1 MHFDAL
7 TLAAVADELRETV
20 AGGRVQQI
28 VLPDRRSVALEI
40 YAHQQRLYLLLSAHP
55 QASRVHLLEHK
66 PRRGVPKETPL
77 LLLLRKYVRSARLES
92 VELPVPFERV
102 LFLRFHHARH
112 DATTLAVEPIGQLG
126 NLILMNTDGR
136 ILDALVRVP
145 AGENAQR
152 VLLPRRIYQ
161 LPPPQD
167 RSPPIEENEDTHA
180 VAAHVPADGVGG
192 NPICPPPNAQK
203 PGVSG
208 GQTHSSPLWRSLLN
222 RFAGVSPT
230 LAREAAWRATGDA
243 NAPVTAHAFADACK
257 ELSSLWSLAD
267 TGDWTPGIAVDEDN
281 GVAAFAPYELHSC
294 GQRSDAPPRPSMSA
308 EFVQTDSVSAA
319 VAAFYAAQERD
330 VSSSRD
336 EYAGMR
342 GGVAALI
349 QQAQARVQSQLRA
362 LSADEPAPGEPERVR
377 TQAEWLLA
385 LSSQIMQKMSRSGA
399 QEGFSLQDDWAAVT
413 RAPNGQMQ
421 LVVLVAADSTF
432 GHLVAGKES
441 EAEEGDLVVPLDP
454 KRSPVEQA
462 ERMFD
467 RAAKL
472 ERAAR
477 IIPQRRASL
486 EADHAYLQQLESD
499 LSLAQ
504 NQPEIVAVREALREA
519 GYLRLSPPSRP
530 RQNRESRGRREG
542 RNSPNRRDKT
552 PVDRSK
558 PLRFLAPEGFPI
570 LVGRNA
576 RQNEIVTFTEAGRDD
591 LWLHVRDG
599 PGAHVVIRCGGQSTS
614 EPTRTAAAQLA
625 AWFSRQRGNA
635 GVAVVITQRR
645 FVTRMAGGRPGQVH
659 FRSEETISVK
669 AELPQES
676 EQWLVDSG

>member
-7 TLAAVADELRETV
+7 MLAAVADELKETV

-40 YAHQQRLYLLLSAHP
+40 YAHRQRRHLLLSAHP

-102 LFLRFHHARH
+102 LFLRFHHPEHA
-112 DATTLAVEPIGQLG
+112 ATTLVVEPIGQLG
-126 NLILMNTDGR
+126 NLILLNADDR

-167 RSPPIEENEDTHA
+167 RLPPLEGSEEPHRD
-180 VAAHVPADGVGG
+180 AAQSPADETGA
-192 NPICPPPNAQK
+192 NQDQAPL
-203 PGVSG
+203 
-208 GQTHSSPLWRSLLN
+208 LWRSLLN

-243 NAPVTAHAFADACK
+243 NAPLTTQAFVDARK
-257 ELSSLWSLAD
+257 ALSNLWSSAAAS
-267 TGDWTPGIAVDEDN
+267 DWTPGIAVDEQD
-281 GVAAFAPYELHSC
+281 GVAAFAPYELHFC
-294 GQRSDAPPRPSMSA
+294 G
-308 EFVQTDSVSAA
+308 EFAQTDSASAA

-336 EYAGMR
+336 EYAGVR
-342 GGVAALI
+342 GGVAALVR
-349 QQAQARVQSQLRA
+349 QAQTRVQSQLRA
-362 LSADEPAPGEPERVR
+362 LAADEPTPGEPERVR
-377 TQAEWLLA
+377 TQAGWLLA
-385 LSSQIMQKMSRSGA
+385 LSSQITQEANGPGA
-399 QEGFSLQDDWAAVT
+399 QEGFSLQDGWAAVQP
-413 RAPNGQMQ
+413 APNGQMQ
-421 LVVLVAADSTF
+421 LIIFAAADTSF
-432 GHLVAGKES
+432 GQAAAGQELAAK
-441 EAEEGDLVVPLDP
+441 GDDLIVLLDP
-454 KRSPVEQA
+454 KHSPVEQA

-467 RAAKL
+467 RAAKM

-477 IIPQRRASL
+477 IIPRRRARL

-504 NQPEIVAVREALREA
+504 DQPEIVAVREALREA
-519 GYLRLSPPSRP
+519 GYLR
-530 RQNRESRGRREG
+530 QRRD
-542 RNSPNRRDKT
+542 RRDK
-552 PVDRSK
+552 VQRDRSQ
-558 PLRFLAPEGFPI
+558 PLRYLSPEGFPI

-591 LWLHVRDG
+591 LWLHVRGG
-599 PGAHVVIRCGGQSTS
+599 PGAHVIIRCGGQPVPA
-614 EPTRTAAAQLA
+614 PTRTAAAQLA
-625 AWFSRQRGNA
+625 AWFSRQRGNT
-635 GVAVVITQRR
+635 GVAVVITPRH

-659 FRSEETISVK
+659 FRNEETISVP
-669 AELPQES
+669 AELPPES
-676 EQWLVDSG
+676 EQWLVEREQ

>member
-102 LFLRFHHARH
+102 LFLRFHHAQH

-126 NLILMNTDGR
+126 NLILMNADGR

-167 RSPPIEENEDTHA
+167 RSPPIEESEDTHA

-192 NPICPPPNAQK
+192 NL
-203 PGVSG
+203 
-208 GQTHSSPLWRSLLN
+208 THPSPLWRSLLN

-243 NAPVTAHAFADACK
+243 NAPVEAHAFADACK

-267 TGDWTPGIAVDEDN
+267 TGDWTPGIAVDEHD
-281 GVAAFAPYELHSC
+281 GVAAFAPYELHFC
-294 GQRSDAPPRPSMSA
+294 GQRSDALPLRSMSA
-308 EFVQTDSVSAA
+308 EFVQTDSVSVA

-330 VSSSRD
+330 VSSSSD

-399 QEGFSLQDDWAAVT
+399 QERFSLQDDWAAVT

-421 LVVLVAADSTF
+421 LVVLAAADSTF
-432 GHLVAGKES
+432 GQLVAGKES
-441 EAEEGDLVVPLDP
+441 EAEEGELVVPLDP

-467 RAAKL
+467 RAAKM

-486 EADHAYLQQLESD
+486 EADQAYLQQLESD

-614 EPTRTAAAQLA
+614 ELTRTAAAQLA

-659 FRSEETISVK
+659 FRGEETISVK
-669 AELPQES
+669 AEQPQES
-676 EQWLVDSG
+676 EQWLVDSGE

>member
-28 VLPDRRSVALEI
+28 VLPDSRSVALEI
-40 YAHQQRLYLLLSAHP
+40 YAHQERRYLLLSAHP

-66 PRRGVPKETPL
+66 PRRGVSKETPL
-77 LLLLRKYVRSARLES
+77 QLLLRKYVRSARLES

-102 LFLRFHHARH
+102 LFLRFHHPRH
-112 DATTLAVEPIGQLG
+112 AASTLAVEPIGQLG
-126 NLILMNTDGR
+126 NLILLNAEGR

-152 VLLPRRIYQ
+152 ILLPRRIYQ

-167 RSPPIEENEDTHA
+167 RVPPVQQSVKRSEEREEPHW
-180 VAAHVPADGVGG
+180 AAAEVPENRADGD
-192 NPICPPPNAQK
+192 Q
-203 PGVSG
+203 S
-208 GQTHSSPLWRSLLN
+208 QRSLLWRSLLN
-222 RFAGVSPT
+222 RFVGVSPT

-243 NAPVTAHAFADACK
+243 GAAVSEQGFADARNA
-257 ELSSLWSLAD
+257 LSELWSLAD
-267 TGDWTPGIAVDEDN
+267 AGDWSPGIAVDEED
-281 GVAAFAPYELHSC
+281 GVVAFAPYELHFC
-294 GQRSDAPPRPSMSA
+294 GDFAPA
-308 EFVQTDSVSAA
+308 DSVSAA
-319 VAAFYAAQERD
+319 VAAFYAVQERD
-330 VSSSRD
+330 VSSARD
-336 EYAGMR
+336 AYAGMR

-349 QQAQARVQSQLRA
+349 RQAQARVEGQLRA
-362 LSADEPAPGEPERVR
+362 LSADEPAAGEPERVR

-385 LSSQIMQKMSRSGA
+385 LSSQITQGASRPGA
-399 QEGFSLQDDWAAVT
+399 QEGFSLQDGWAAVT
-413 RAPNGQMQ
+413 RASNGQLQ
-421 LVVLVAADSTF
+421 LIVP
-432 GHLVAGKES
+432 S
-441 EAEEGDLVVPLDP
+441 EVEGELTVPLDP

-477 IIPQRRASL
+477 FIPKRRASL
-486 EADHAYLQQLESD
+486 EADRPYLQQLESD

-519 GYLRLSPPSRP
+519 GFLRQRPSR
-530 RQNRESRGRREG
+530 RE
-542 RNSPNRRDKT
+542 KI
-552 PVDRSK
+552 PVDRSQ

-576 RQNEIVTFTEAGRDD
+576 RQNEIVTFKEAARDD

-599 PGAHVVIRCGGQSTS
+599 PGAHVVVRCGGQPTS
-614 EPTRTAAAQLA
+614 ALTRTVAAQLA
-625 AWFSRQRGNA
+625 AWFSKQRGNV
-635 GVAVVITQRR
+635 GVAVAVTRRR

-659 FRSEETISVK
+659 CRNEETINVA
-669 AELPQES
+669 AELPPES
-676 EQWLVDSG
+676 DHRPPTTDHRPPATDHRPPATDH